1 MNAVTVTVIIP
12 VYNAEKYLAEC
23 IDSVIGQT
31 YKKLQIILVDDGSN
45 DSCGQICDQYQKQD
59 SRIKVIHQKNSGV
72 SSARNTG
79 LHHASGDYVT
89 LIDCDDIINE
99 RMIEILVEEATKND
113 LDIVATPLSRSRSV
127 LEKSEIDSVRLYN
140 FEIITDEEFSDL
152 LRQELLSGILGKL
165 YKCELLEDKRF
176 RLGQQWG
183 EDLCFNLKLLEM
195 KPIIGCSVD
204 ALYYYRATQGSLS
217 VGFKKNKYD
226 DFIYTYRSL
235 FTYICN
241 KNFQNGS
248 TMNIFEKRI
257 AADWVWWI
265 EQIKN
270 APGGYRTREL
280 LNLLEIKNDDCILK
294 KHIMKGIPSL
304 KLKPYINLLFNCNN
318 TFLWYC
324 YLIVAR
330 KRRKR
335 IK

>member
-59 SRIKVIHQKNSGV
+59 SRIEVIHQKNSGV

-140 FEIITDEEFSDL
+140 FETITDEKFSDL
-152 LRQELLSGILGKL
+152 LSQELLSGIPGKL
-165 YKCELLEDKRF
+165 YKCKFLEDKRF

-195 KPIIGCSVD
+195 KPLIGCSD
-204 ALYYYRATQGSLS
+204 DSLYYYRATQGSLS

-235 FTYICN
+235 FAYICN

-270 APGGYRTREL
+270 APGEYRTREL

-294 KHIMKGIPSL
+294 EHIMKGIPSL
-304 KLKPYINLLFNCNN
+304 KLKPYINLLFNFNN
-318 TFLWYC
+318 AFLWYC

-330 KRRKR
+330 KR